1 MHKVRGRVDHR
12 FHLGFRVREHVH
24 AVRGREVLGHHVGEH
39 GVALPGLHRVRGRQG
54 LGGRGRGVRERLPVV
69 RSRKI
74 LGCPG
79 GGDDVCLVPRE
90 LKFALRRWGGG
101 RVHVQCGL
109 HGAQRRGVRRVR
121 GGDVQGSC
129 WLCPVRDL
137 RRREVLA
144 PCDDLELFN
153 RLREV

>member
-1 MHKVRGRVDHR
+1 MPGEFDLLRGKYAVDQMPVQHRVHWSRRRRVLSVCSGNLQECYWLCQMHRLRR
-12 FHLGFRVREHVH
+12 
-24 AVRGREVLGHHVGEH
+24 REVLRCCRPDGRKHVCF
-39 GVALPGLHRVRGRQG
+39 L
-54 LGGRGRGVRERLPVV
+54 
-69 RSRKI
+69 
-74 LGCPG
+74 
-79 GGDDVCLVPRE
+79 PRE
-90 LKFALRRWGGG
+90 LAFAQRGACADELRL
-101 RVHVQCGL
+101 QCGT
-109 HGAQRRGVRRVR
+109 HGPLRRGVRRVR